1 MTNIKVTFES
11 FIIPSGV
18 MSMSGYDQQM
28 EGVDS
33 TGHLALSSLQFSAQT

>member
-1 MTNIKVTFES
+1 MTYIKVTFES

-28 EGVDS
+28 KGGDS

>member
-1 MTNIKVTFES
+1 MR
-11 FIIPSGV
+11 
-18 MSMSGYDQQM
+18 GYDQQM